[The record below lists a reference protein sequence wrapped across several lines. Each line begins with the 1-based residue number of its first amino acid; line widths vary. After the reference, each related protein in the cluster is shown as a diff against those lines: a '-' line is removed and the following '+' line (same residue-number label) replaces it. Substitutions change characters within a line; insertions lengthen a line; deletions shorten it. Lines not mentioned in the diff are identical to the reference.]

1 MRESLQQIDTVDGQ
15 SRLFTYTSFVNASS
29 PKEIEKY
36 LGGNLDE
43 ATKIAEITS
52 DGGIIQKMLLNTLL
66 NHSLS
71 SGDEFHVYLN
81 SSGINKSGKDKV

>member
-15 SRLFTYTSFVNASS
+15 SHLFTYTSFVNASS

-43 ATKIAEITS
+43 ATKRMIRRKILKLSIWFETKS
-52 DGGIIQKMLLNTLL
+52 SRNNRTRFVRLLTTKCENWA
-66 NHSLS
+66 
-71 SGDEFHVYLN
+71 F
-81 SSGINKSGKDKV
+81 I